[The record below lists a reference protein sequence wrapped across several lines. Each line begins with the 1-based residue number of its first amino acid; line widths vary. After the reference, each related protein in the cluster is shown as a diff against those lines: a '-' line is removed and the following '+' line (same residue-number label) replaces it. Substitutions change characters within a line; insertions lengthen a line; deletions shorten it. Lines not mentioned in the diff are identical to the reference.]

1 MKLDETDI
9 KLINMLQDDCKQ
21 PIKNLAAKLNLS
33 IAPVHE
39 RIKKIEKAGLIKRY
53 VAIVDLDLIN
63 KSLINYCS
71 VIIMK
76 HNFELFKEF
85 EEVISKMDEVLECY
99 YVSGNFDYL
108 LKIVS
113 SNMDEYQDFVQ
124 SKLSTLD
131 MISNINSQFV
141 MKHVKYKTSI
151 RV

>member
-1 MKLDETDI
+1 MKLDETDV

-71 VIIMK
+71 VIIIK

-85 EEVISKMDEVLECY
+85 EEIISKMDEVLECY